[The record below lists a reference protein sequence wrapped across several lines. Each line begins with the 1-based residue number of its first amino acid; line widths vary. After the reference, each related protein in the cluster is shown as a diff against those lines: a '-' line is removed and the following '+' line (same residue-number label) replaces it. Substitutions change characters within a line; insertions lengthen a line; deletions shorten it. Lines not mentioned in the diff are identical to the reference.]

1 VPAVHEVAVF
11 ELGDFAPRLEAL
23 GADAEVEV
31 ACELARFEARSWS
44 RSHRRRHLWDVGRRQ
59 YVHGSLD
66 EHEIAGQADADA
78 DLAGGRPGEPWA
90 SR

>member
-1 VPAVHEVAVF
+1 MRSRS
-11 ELGDFAPRLEAL
+11 LSSGDFAPRLEAL

-31 ACELARFEARSWS
+31 PCELARFEAGLGREGIADVI
-44 RSHRRRHLWDVGRRQ
+44 WDVGRRQ

-66 EHEIAGQADADA
+66 EHEIAGRADADA